1 MPDFSGGFAGK
12 IKVQTSV
19 GLTDQPNHDMSLG
32 EVIGTQKSSD
42 ARWNGGAISYWG
54 VTDLLEG
61 KGTQTGYF
69 TTDHGNAG
77 RDFGTFEGKV
87 TTSGGQFSV
96 EGSWKFT
103 GGTGEFKELAG
114 GGTFK
119 TKLTSPTDI
128 DCSWQGTYQLAR
140 AHAMK

>member
-1 MPDFSGGFAGK
+1 MPDFPGSFAGL
-12 IKVQTSV
+12 IKTQTAIR
-19 GLTDQPNHDMSLG
+19 LTDQPNHDMSLA
-32 EVIGTQKSSD
+32 EVTGTQKTSD

-54 VTDLLEG
+54 VTDLLDG

-69 TTDHGNAG
+69 TTDHGDKG

-87 TTSGGQFSV
+87 TTAGGAMAV

-103 GGTGEFKELAG
+103 NGTGEFKGLSG

-119 TKLTSPTDI
+119 TKLTSPI
-128 DCSWQGTYQLAR
+128 DVECLWQGTYELAKTQGR
-140 AHAMK
+140 